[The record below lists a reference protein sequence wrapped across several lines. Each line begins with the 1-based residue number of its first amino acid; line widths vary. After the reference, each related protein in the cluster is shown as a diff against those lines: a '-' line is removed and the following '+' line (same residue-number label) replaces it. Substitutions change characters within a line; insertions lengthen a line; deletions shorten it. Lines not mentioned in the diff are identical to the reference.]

1 MPKNYKLWKVR
12 DASDKD
18 YIHKDETIPD
28 APVRALVLGRSQ
40 LSGKSSL
47 IFNYLCRD
55 DLMKNYYD
63 PENIYI
69 VSQSLDTDPKLNTMI
84 NYLEIP
90 RTNCFGFYDEGLI
103 EKIYEE
109 VREIYLEG
117 KSRKKTIHSC
127 IIIDDCSF
135 GNNFT
140 SRKSGIVARIFQ
152 NGRHVCCSCW
162 LSAQHYSDI
171 PTAVRNN
178 ATACYIF
185 QMNRRQT
192 DAIVED
198 HSYIDPKIFKKK
210 FIETTSEPHS
220 FMFIN
225 YNNALPKRYL
235 DSNFKFINMSEDEK
249 KEEKKKKKKINS

>member
-1 MPKNYKLWKVR
+1 MTKNYKLWKVR

-18 YIHKDETIPD
+18 YIHKDEKIPD
-28 APVRALVLGRSQ
+28 APCRALVLGRSQ

-47 IFNYLCRD
+47 IFNYLCRA
-55 DLMKNYYD
+55 DLMKDYYE

-84 NYLEIP
+84 DFLEIP
-90 RTNCFGFYDEGLI
+90 RSNTFGFYDEGLL
-103 EKIYEE
+103 ERIYEE
-109 VREIYLEG
+109 IREIYLEG
-117 KSRKKTIHSC
+117 KSRKNPKVIHSC
-127 IIIDDCSF
+127 VIIDDCSF

-140 SRKSGIVARIFQ
+140 SKKSGIVARMYQ
-152 NGRHVCCSCW
+152 NGRHVCCSVW

-178 ATACYIF
+178 ATAVYIF

-210 FIETTSEPHS
+210 FIETTADPHS

-235 DSNFKFINMSEDEK
+235 DSNFDFVDMSDK
-249 KEEKKKKKKINS
+249 S